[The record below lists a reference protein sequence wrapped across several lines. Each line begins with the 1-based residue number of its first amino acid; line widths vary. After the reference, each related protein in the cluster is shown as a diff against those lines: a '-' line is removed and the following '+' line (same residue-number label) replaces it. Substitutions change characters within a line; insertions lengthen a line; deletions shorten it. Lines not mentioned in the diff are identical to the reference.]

1 MKRTRKKESNS
12 SSTGSGSR
20 KSTISG
26 SRKGSKS
33 KSSLTKSSSKKRSLI
48 NGAGKS
54 TRKKTSPSPVKVTKQ
69 RAQKTSKAR
78 SIKRSPG
85 LPASRKSSF
94 QKIKNSS
101 RARRSASK
109 KQTITRGVKRKIIRV
124 LGHGQFSV
132 DSETLRKLNA
142 IDNSIV
148 RRFEKEN
155 LTDEEFKMK
164 IGQLGEIV
172 TKKGKLLDPKV
183 IVNSDIILPGSD
195 LTIEEATKIF
205 HGEGII
211 PGLD

>member
-12 SSTGSGSR
+12 SSANP
-20 KSTISG
+20 
-26 SRKGSKS
+26 RKGKGLKSRANLSKS
-33 KSSLTKSSSKKRSLI
+33 LTKKRSLI
-48 NGAGKS
+48 KGVGKS
-54 TRKKTSPSPVKVTKQ
+54 TRKRTSHSPVNVTKL

-78 SIKRSPG
+78 SIKRAPVVR
-85 LPASRKSSF
+85 ASRKSVVH
-94 QKIKNSS
+94 KIKSRSRVLRSS
-101 RARRSASK
+101 SK
-109 KQTITRGVKRKIIRV
+109 KQTSTRRANKKIIRV

-148 RRFEKEN
+148 RRFEEEN

-164 IGQLGEIV
+164 IEQLGEIV
-172 TKKGKLLDPKV
+172 TRKGKLLNPKV
-183 IVNSDIILPGSD
+183 IVSSDIILPGSD
-195 LTIEEATKIF
+195 LTVEEAGKIF